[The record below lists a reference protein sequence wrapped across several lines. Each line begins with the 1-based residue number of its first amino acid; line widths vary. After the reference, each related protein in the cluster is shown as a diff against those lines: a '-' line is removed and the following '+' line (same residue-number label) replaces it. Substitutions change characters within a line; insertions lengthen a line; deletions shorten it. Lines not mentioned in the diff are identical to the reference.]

1 MIDLSHI
8 KLDDQKID
16 NLINEISNYD
26 DQKFFWLG
34 LQDYNPVFTLQK
46 EIHKKILEN
55 KIQETTLLLEHNNV
69 YTLGK
74 NANENHIL
82 PLQTKCKNI
91 VKVDRGGDV
100 TYHGP
105 GQLVCYPLINLKNYN
120 KSISWYI
127 DLIQDS
133 IIEFLDKNMVH
144 AEKRLSPHTGVWVE
158 DEKIAAIGIRLSRW
172 ITYHGFSLNIN
183 TDLSFYDGII
193 PCGIFDQ
200 GVTSLSKIKNNFIE
214 LRSVAIFFEEIINQK
229 LKEVPLS

>member
-8 KLDDQKID
+8 KLQEKNID
-16 NLINEISNYD
+16 ILVKELYNYD
-26 DQKFFWLG
+26 DEKFFWLG
-34 LQDYNPVFTLQK
+34 LQDYSPVFRLQK
-46 EIHKKILEN
+46 EIHKKILDN
-55 KIQETTLLLEHNNV
+55 KIRETTLLLEHNNV

-74 NANENHIL
+74 NANRNHIL

-91 VKVDRGGDV
+91 VSVDRGGDV

-105 GQLVCYPLINLKNYN
+105 GQLICYPLINLKNYK

-133 IIEFLDKNMVH
+133 IIEFLDENNIF

-158 DEKIAAIGIRLSRW
+158 DEKIAAIGIRLSKW
-172 ITYHGFSLNIN
+172 ITSHGFSLNVN
-183 TDLSFYDGII
+183 TDLSYYDGII

-200 GVTSLSKIKNNFIE
+200 GVTSVHKIRNDLFDLKNI
-214 LRSVAIFFEEIINQK
+214 AIFFERIISKK
-229 LKEVPLS
+229 LNEVPSS